1 MTGGLPLT
9 PSTGGEVPSFR
20 PVAEVFGP
28 GREGQRVRL
37 RGWIH
42 RGRSSGGILFWQ
54 VRDGSGLVQVTA
66 RRDALG
72 GEAFD
77 RAEHAQ
83 VESSVE
89 VEGTVA
95 ADRRAPGGLEVKA
108 HALAVVGASEAF
120 PLFADQ
126 TEEFRL
132 DHRHLTVRSREMVA
146 TLKVKSEL
154 LRGAREFLE
163 GEGYWEMTPPLLS
176 GNAAE
181 GGSEAFTLDY
191 FGQPAYLAQT
201 AQLYLE
207 ALLFP
212 RERVFSITTSFR
224 AEKSRTPRHLCEYTH
239 LEAELAWA
247 GMEENL
253 RLQEQLVS
261 HMVHRAARKRE
272 EDLRF
277 LGRDPQELLS
287 LSPPFERLRYEEAI
301 RQLKGRGFEL
311 SFGADLGTAEE
322 RALTQ
327 ERSQP
332 LFVTHYPR
340 EIKAFYMREDPEDP
354 RTVLAADLL
363 APEGYGEL
371 IGGSC
376 REENL
381 PRLLRRMEEM
391 HVPREPYEW
400 YLDLRRYGSVPH
412 AGFGLGVERLL
423 RWITRR
429 EHIRET
435 TPFPRTPSRLT
446 P

>member
-1 MTGGLPLT
+1 MSGEAAAPLSPGGGPPAFLAIGALFGALT
-9 PSTGGEVPSFR
+9 
-20 PVAEVFGP
+20 
-28 GREGQRVRL
+28 EGQRVRI

-42 RGRSSGGILFWQ
+42 RARSSGGILFWQ

-89 VEGTVA
+89 VEGTLV
-95 ADRRAPGGLEVKA
+95 ADRRAPGGLEVRA
-108 HALAVVGASEAF
+108 HALTVVGPSEAF

-146 TLKVKSEL
+146 TLKVKAEL
-154 LRGAREFLE
+154 LRAAREFLD

-212 RERVFSITTSFR
+212 RERVYSITTSFR

-239 LEAELAWA
+239 LEAEVAWA
-247 GMEENL
+247 GLEENL
-253 RLQEQLVS
+253 RLQEGLVA
-261 HMVHRAARKRE
+261 HMVHQVARKRE

-277 LGRDPQELLS
+277 LGRDPKELLA
-287 LSPPFERLRYEEAI
+287 LVPPFERLRYEDAVH
-301 RQLKGRGFEL
+301 RLKERGFPI
-311 SFGADLGTAEE
+311 SFGMDLGTAEE

-327 ERSQP
+327 ERSAP

-340 EIKAFYMREDPEDP
+340 VIKAFYMREDPEDP

-376 REENL
+376 REVDL

-391 HVPREPYEW
+391 NIPREPYEW

-412 AGFGLGVERLL
+412 AGFGLGVERVV
-423 RWITRR
+423 RWVTRR
-429 EHIRET
+429 EHIRDT
-435 TPFPRTPSRLT
+435 TPFPRTPSRLV

>member
-1 MTGGLPLT
+1 MSGEAAAPLSPGGGPPPFLAIGALFGALT
-9 PSTGGEVPSFR
+9 
-20 PVAEVFGP
+20 
-28 GREGQRVRL
+28 EGQRVRI
-37 RGWIH
+37 RGWVH
-42 RGRSSGGILFWQ
+42 RARSSGGILFWQ

-89 VEGTVA
+89 VEGTLA
-95 ADRRAPGGLEVKA
+95 ADRRAPGGLEVRA
-108 HALAVVGASEAF
+108 HALTVVGPSEAF

-146 TLKVKSEL
+146 TLKVKAEL
-154 LRGAREFLE
+154 LRAAREFLD

-212 RERVFSITTSFR
+212 RERVYSITTSFR

-239 LEAELAWA
+239 LEAEVAWA
-247 GMEENL
+247 GLEENL
-253 RLQEQLVS
+253 RLQEGLVA
-261 HMVHRAARKRE
+261 HMVHQVARKRE

-277 LGRDPQELLS
+277 LGRDPKELLA
-287 LSPPFERLRYEEAI
+287 LAPPFERLRYEDAVH
-301 RQLKGRGFEL
+301 RLKERGFPV
-311 SFGADLGTAEE
+311 SFGMDLGTAEE

-327 ERSQP
+327 ERSAP

-340 EIKAFYMREDPEDP
+340 AIKAFYMREDPEDP

-376 REENL
+376 REVDL

-391 HVPREPYEW
+391 NIPREPYEW

-412 AGFGLGVERLL
+412 AGFGLGVERVV
-423 RWITRR
+423 RWVTRR
-429 EHIRET
+429 EHIRDT
-435 TPFPRTPSRLT
+435 TPFPRTPSRLV